1 MNDSVMIKIDDNIC
15 IITENRAIY
24 YICAIG
30 IVFPR
35 WVSSRAPRLSWD
47 D

>member
-1 MNDSVMIKIDDNIC
+1 MNDSVMIKIDDIC

-35 WVSSRAPRLSWD
+35 G
-47 D
+47 